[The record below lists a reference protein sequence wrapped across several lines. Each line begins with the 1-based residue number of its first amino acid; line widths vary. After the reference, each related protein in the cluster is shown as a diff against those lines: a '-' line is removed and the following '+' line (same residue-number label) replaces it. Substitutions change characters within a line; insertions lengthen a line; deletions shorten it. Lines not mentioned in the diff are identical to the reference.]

1 MKPKF
6 KAVLDMCMEN
16 GLKLGMSRAYKH
28 DDNPS
33 QEFIIQKQYDAIVE
47 QLYEWFD
54 LDEQSD

>member
-6 KAVLDMCMEN
+6 GAVLDMCMEN